1 METAQS
7 MDWSQTAVQDAVW
20 ALIHSS
26 VVSKTCEGS
35 HLYSIAYSWFQKN
48 KTFVLK
54 GFHEYRYEQD
64 VSEEKKTFPN
74 KKPEM
79 FLKQHF

>member
-1 METAQS
+1 
-7 MDWSQTAVQDAVW
+7 
-20 ALIHSS
+20 LIS
-26 VVSKTCEGS
+26 ED
-35 HLYSIAYSWFQKN
+35 

-54 GFHEYRYEQD
+54 GFHENKYEQD

-79 FLKQHF
+79 FLKQKFF